1 MTRGTVVYH
10 FDWSNPEYSRG
21 VAEWRNPLKRKAIMK
36 AKDYNFYVYIMASL
50 TGTLY
55 VGMTND
61 INRRV
66 YEHKHNLI
74 EGFTKKY
81 SCHKL
86 VYYEHFTD
94 VCEAINR
101 EKQIKRWRR
110 EKKQNLIRTINP
122 GWKDLSLDW

>member
-1 MTRGTVVYH
+1 MV
-10 FDWSNPEYSRG
+10 
-21 VAEWRNPLKRKAIMK
+21 KRE
-36 AKDYNFYVYIMASL
+36 YNFYVYIMASAS
-50 TGTLY
+50 GTLY

-61 INRRV
+61 LERRV
-66 YEHKHNLI
+66 DEHKRGLI
-74 EGFTKKY
+74 ECFTKKY

-94 VCEAINR
+94 VYEAIER

-122 GWKDLSLDW
+122 IWKDLGLESEWE